1 MPVLEAVRTYPR
13 HILLTMGAS
22 CAVAG
27 FVYIVTAFVL
37 TYATQAV
44 GLPRQL
50 VLNAVIAGAAV
61 QLVGVPSFGALS
73 DRLGRRPVFL
83 FGAAFGSLMAFPF
96 FWLIDSGRPEL
107 LMAAL
112 VLGTIGPA
120 AMFGPQTSFFAELFG
135 TRVRYSGASLG
146 NQVASVFAGGLS
158 PFVATAL
165 LAASRGSPAPIAL
178 YMVALGLVSMVSV
191 WAAAETAGLPKSGRL
206 APATTAPLVTEG
218 RV

>member
-96 FWLIDSGRPEL
+96 FWLSDSGRPEL